1 MLVAQMP
8 NRNYYAQVQGEDDL
22 FGTIRGILFY
32 GFMEFISLV
41 ALEIVLVRQLGMS
54 GIVQLAF
61 MLQRQ
66 VDGVQTKLLFW
77 VFYFSQS
84 SLVHFGAPLVLFSLV
99 AW

>member
-1 MLVAQMP
+1 MLIAQMP
-8 NRNYYAQVQGEDDL
+8 NRNYYAQVQGENDL
-22 FGTIRGILFY
+22 FDTIRGILFY
-32 GFMEFISLV
+32 GFMELISLV

-66 VDGVQTKLLFW
+66 VVGVQTKLLFW

-84 SLVHFGAPLVLFSLV
+84 SLVHFGASLVLLSLV
-99 AW
+99 GW